1 MRPTAMALHMASL
14 LLMALLAHTVYAQPP
29 SQSLDA
35 QSLDAPLEEMREF
48 LNAWVFANN
57 EEEAK
62 SYFSVSEQ
70 ARMLAPDGEFFSS
83 SGFASSN
90 ILQAV
95 ASQVTEEQQG
105 EALRTGY
112 LGLMNH
118 VWRPE
123 TADDL
128 AFERAS
134 VRENVLIDRENRVA
148 IELIDRELIVA
159 LEERLGVRV
168 LSNEGEPFI
177 VFVADNELSITTFD
191 YTNGEA
197 AEILRPA
204 ERTTLG
210 MMVGIVAGGEERP
223 NPGPFVSFWQQEGDE
238 WRIQMVGA
246 IQP

>member
-1 MRPTAMALHMASL
+1 MTRGPIPPHVASL
-14 LLMALLAHTVYAQPP
+14 LLIALLSGTVYAQSLNTPP
-29 SQSLDA
+29 Q
-35 QSLDAPLEEMREF
+35 EMRDF
-48 LNAWVFANN
+48 LGAWLFADD

-62 SYFSVSEQ
+62 SYFSISQQ

-83 SGFASSN
+83 TDLASSN
-90 ILQAV
+90 ILGAV

-105 EALRTGY
+105 EALRAGY
-112 LGLMNH
+112 LDLMNH

-123 TADDL
+123 TDNLA

-134 VRENVLIDRENRVA
+134 VRDDVLANRETRVA
-148 IELIDRELIVA
+148 LERIDRELIAA

-168 LSNEGEPFI
+168 LSTEEDPFVVFI
-177 VFVADNELSITTFD
+177 VDTELSITTFD

-197 AEILRPA
+197 AELLRPA

-210 MMVGIVAGGEERP
+210 MMIGIVGEEDRP
-223 NPGPFVSFWQQEGDE
+223 NPGPFVSFWQQEDE
-238 WRIQMVGA
+238 GWRIQMVGA